1 MGAFICRQ
9 PNGLICRFS
18 STVDCPTHWNMTEEK
33 FIEWYI
39 EQARED
45 AKRHLKN
52 IYIPFEEILEEFLP
66 NNMTQEEFDKFL
78 EDVGY
83 RKE

>member
-18 STVDCPTHWNMTEEK
+18 SVVDCPTHWNMTEEDY
-33 FIEWYI
+33 IEWYVN
-39 EQARED
+39 EARET
-45 AKRHLKN
+45 AKRNIEK
-52 IYIPFEEILEEFLP
+52 IYIPFKEVLEEFYP
-66 NNMTQEEFDKFL
+66 YNMTQEEFEKFL